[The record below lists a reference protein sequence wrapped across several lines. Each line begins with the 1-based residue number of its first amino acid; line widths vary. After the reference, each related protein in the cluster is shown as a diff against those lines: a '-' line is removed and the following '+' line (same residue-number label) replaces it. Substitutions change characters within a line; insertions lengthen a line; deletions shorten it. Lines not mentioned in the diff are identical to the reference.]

1 MGIILSPE
9 HGLNPSL
16 ECCFFCLEPR
26 GVVLHGQFNAE
37 QRFGKKI
44 AATLERVNGHA
55 KAPRKMVIDKEPCS
69 KCKELMEKGIILISV
84 DSKESPDND
93 NPYRTGGWIVV
104 KEEAVRRI
112 GIKPVE
118 LEADILKRRVAFVP
132 DDAWDMLG
140 LPRGPVEGVP
150 SE

>member
-1 MGIILSPE
+1 
-9 HGLNPSL
+9 
-16 ECCFFCLEPR
+16 
-26 GVVLHGQFNAE
+26 
-37 QRFGKKI
+37 
-44 AATLERVNGHA
+44 
-55 KAPRKMVIDKEPCS
+55 MVIDKEPCS

-132 DDAWDMLG
+132 DDAWDMPG